1 MVREIGTRPREEE
14 QEGGR
19 RKSGSGG
26 EEGGCQK
33 EGREA
38 GPNFSAASWGRYPRS
53 GLDLAVL
60 FVTVVLSSSQSP
72 RRRRLRVE
80 ARSGE
85 QPGDPWLLSTSHPDH
100 PPSHSPSWASDS
112 LAVNHPRSLARP
124 PGAPDSLLASCQQ
137 PSRSRVLFPP
147 FEVYTYL
154 ISLGV
159 IGITRQVVFPLSPS
173 PSLWSAPVF
182 PTGQRNGK
190 RES

>member
-1 MVREIGTRPREEE
+1 MEERRRGAVKRREEE
-14 QEGGR
+14 RQVQTFLQRPGV
-19 RKSGSGG
+19 
-26 EEGGCQK
+26 
-33 EGREA
+33 
-38 GPNFSAASWGRYPRS
+38 GPRAPVWTLLYCLLLLFSAPPRAPGRGGHGWRQDP
-53 GLDLAVL
+53 
-60 FVTVVLSSSQSP
+60 
-72 RRRRLRVE
+72 
-80 ARSGE
+80 GE

-159 IGITRQVVFPLSPS
+159 IGITRQVAFPLSPS

-182 PTGQRNGK
+182 PIGQRNGK